1 MKDDNNIGAG
11 LWPIIEVNEDWSPM
25 AWAILNAG
33 ALLAVATP
41 FLMALGLLSC
51 GLWMANGMQSLLL
64 DWLGAHTQVVT
75 NATYAL
81 KLCMVAFVARMLWMM
96 VPFIPHLIE
105 GARAVVRDET

>member
-1 MKDDNNIGAG
+1 MKSDNNISTG
-11 LWPIIEVNEDWSPM
+11 LWPIIEANEDWSPM

-51 GLWMANGMQSLLL
+51 GLWIANGMQSLLL
-64 DWLGAHTQVVT
+64 DWLGASPLVT
-75 NATYAL
+75 NATYAI

-96 VPFIPHLIE
+96 VPFIPQLIE